1 MWEKKRKEQHNICH
15 NMRRGV
21 KTQGRR
27 PTQTM
32 TKDSMQFLV
41 GKLIL
46 ARVRATQPKLEGL
59 SDQISLN
66 K

>member
-46 ARVRATQPKLEGL
+46 AE
-59 SDQISLN
+59 S
-66 K
+66 